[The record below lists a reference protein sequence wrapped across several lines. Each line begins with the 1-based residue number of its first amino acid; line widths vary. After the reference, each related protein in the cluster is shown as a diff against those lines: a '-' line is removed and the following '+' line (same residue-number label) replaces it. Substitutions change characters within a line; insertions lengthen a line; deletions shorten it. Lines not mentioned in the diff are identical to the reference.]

1 MLMVRI
7 LTALLVLPSIFII
20 AGAHTALA
28 AVPAGFAPG
37 PVWLSESAP
46 HSGSI
51 VRIYTVVHDGS
62 STALEGSVTFKI
74 DGTAIGSSPFSLEP
88 GESAI
93 KSYSWTATE
102 GTHQVSAEITSATDK
117 RTKEATIIERSTT
130 TILSVAVGP
139 EAPKP
144 AALEAIDT
152 AGSAIASS
160 TPVVAGILAGTTATT
175 ESIRKAGESYLA
187 ALAGEPIKA
196 DTATSPK
203 PRTSVL
209 GAEIEVPEEE
219 VFVPTETGLLQKIAN
234 VLLPLFR
241 YPALFYPV
249 FLFLILFI
257 FWLVIKH
264 LRSPKKRR

>member
-1 MLMVRI
+1 MVMVRTLAAI
-7 LTALLVLPSIFII
+7 LLISSIFLI
-20 AGAHTALA
+20 AGAHLAQA

-37 PVWLSESAP
+37 PVWLSQSAP
-46 HSGSI
+46 LSGSL

-74 DGTAIGSSPFSLEP
+74 DGAAIGSSPFSLEP

-117 RTKEATIIERSTT
+117 RTKETTIIERSTT

-144 AALEAIDT
+144 AALEAVDT
-152 AGSAIASS
+152 AQSVVASS
-160 TPVVAGILAGTTATT
+160 TPVVAGIVAGATATT

-187 ALAGEPIKA
+187 SLAGEA
-196 DTATSPK
+196 ATASSKPK
-203 PRTSVL
+203 NSVL
-209 GAEIEVPEEE
+209 GAETEAPKEEAFTPIEESW
-219 VFVPTETGLLQKIAN
+219 TQKVAKA
-234 VLLPLFR
+234 VLPLFR

-249 FLFLILFI
+249 FLSLILFA

-264 LRSPKKRR
+264 LRNPKKRR